1 MSNFSYSGQ
10 DYQRYA
16 DLAMSAEKM
25 IFDSPEA
32 SLVSFGIFAEQL
44 TQEIFKLDGL
54 VDWNLNQKDRID
66 KMRRSANDYPDSVT
80 YYLDDIRWRRNKA
93 AHDSS
98 YRPTKEAALKV
109 DKEAYVIW
117 TWFLETFTQA
127 EITEYVDPVDSHK
140 AMVDESEK
148 IKQLES
154 EIAKLRQQTPVQ
166 PVSEETRQKR
176 HEINLD
182 FAKRHKLTEDETREL
197 IDQQLRD
204 AGWEVDSKKL
214 NNWTNHTVPESGQN
228 VAIAEWKFKDGERA
242 DYVLFMNKKA
252 VGIIEA
258 KKYDQAVQGALE
270 QARDYL
276 KDAKAEADSDP
287 YKVSEADF
295 LFSTNGRPYLEQFK
309 EQSGIWFWDARNPD
323 HPDRALE
330 SWLTPADLKMK
341 LDAEVEKTADESLA
355 EDTDYP
361 DFAARDYQITAI
373 KSIEEAIRDH
383 KSKILLAMA
392 TGTGKTRTAIS
403 LMYRLLKHKR
413 ARRILYLV
421 DRQSLADQT
430 AIALKDDKVN
440 GQSVSD
446 IYSVAEY
453 SQKVPQSTDKIHI
466 STVQGMVN
474 RLFNTE
480 DGEREITPGTYD
492 FVIVD
497 EAHRGYFED
506 KEMSDEE
513 VKFYDQ
519 SDYVSQYRRV
529 VDYFDAVA
537 IGMTATPALQ
547 TVQIF
552 GQPVYTYSY
561 RQAVLDG
568 YLMDHNAPHVIK
580 TKLLEEGIHLKKG
593 DHANVY
599 NYDKQT
605 LEQVELPDD
614 LDFDVD
620 SFNRKVV
627 NESFNR
633 IVCQELVKQLDPT
646 DRDLGKT
653 LIFATRDDHADMIVR
668 LLKEEFAKAG
678 RPVGA
683 NVIMKITGQDRHRED
698 HIREFKNEE
707 FPNIVV
713 TVDLLTTG
721 IDVPSI
727 ANLVFLRR
735 VKSRILFEQMLG
747 RATRKYEGIDAFN
760 IYDAVGQFE
769 SMAKYTDMGQVV
781 KEKYVH
787 RSIMDMYKMIEK
799 SEDEDDY
806 REYRTQLVA
815 KVQRKLQ
822 RMDDKQKEKLAK
834 AGQFQEDLTAWT
846 RKLENMPKEELLNT
860 KNKLEL
866 VEEFRLKENKAVI
879 SNEEDKLISSE
890 QVFGDKLEEPDDY
903 LESFNAF
910 IKNNI
915 NEVAGLQLLIN
926 RPRDLTL
933 NDLNQ
938 ICETLEARGYRE
950 QDLQTA
956 WKKINKEAT
965 AANII
970 SFIRKAAIGTPL
982 QSEDELIKRAMDKV
996 YAMADWTV
1004 PQKKWLQRIEKQLR
1018 ENNILG
1024 PNAQEAFDENAT
1036 FKAKGGYKMM
1046 QRVFDNHADDIVN
1059 TINDIMFA

>member
-1 MSNFSYSGQ
+1 
-10 DYQRYA
+10 
-16 DLAMSAEKM
+16 
-25 IFDSPEA
+25 
-32 SLVSFGIFAEQL
+32 
-44 TQEIFKLDGL
+44 
-54 VDWNLNQKDRID
+54 
-66 KMRRSANDYPDSVT
+66 
-80 YYLDDIRWRRNKA
+80 
-93 AHDSS
+93 
-98 YRPTKEAALKV
+98 
-109 DKEAYVIW
+109 
-117 TWFLETFTQA
+117 
-127 EITEYVDPVDSHK
+127 
-140 AMVDESEK
+140 
-148 IKQLES
+148 
-154 EIAKLRQQTPVQ
+154 
-166 PVSEETRQKR
+166 
-176 HEINLD
+176 
-182 FAKRHKLTEDETREL
+182 
-197 IDQQLRD
+197 
-204 AGWEVDSKKL
+204 
-214 NNWTNHTVPESGQN
+214 
-228 VAIAEWKFKDGERA
+228 
-242 DYVLFMNKKA
+242 
-252 VGIIEA
+252 
-258 KKYDQAVQGALE
+258 
-270 QARDYL
+270 
-276 KDAKAEADSDP
+276 
-287 YKVSEADF
+287 
-295 LFSTNGRPYLEQFK
+295 
-309 EQSGIWFWDARNPD
+309 
-323 HPDRALE
+323 
-330 SWLTPADLKMK
+330 
-341 LDAEVEKTADESLA
+341 
-355 EDTDYP
+355 
-361 DFAARDYQITAI
+361 
-373 KSIEEAIRDH
+373 
-383 KSKILLAMA
+383 
-392 TGTGKTRTAIS
+392 
-403 LMYRLLKHKR
+403 
-413 ARRILYLV
+413 
-421 DRQSLADQT
+421 
-430 AIALKDDKVN
+430 
-440 GQSVSD
+440 
-446 IYSVAEY
+446 
-453 SQKVPQSTDKIHI
+453 
-466 STVQGMVN
+466 
-474 RLFNTE
+474 
-480 DGEREITPGTYD
+480 
-492 FVIVD
+492 
-497 EAHRGYFED
+497 
-506 KEMSDEE
+506 MSDEE
-513 VKFYDQ
+513 FKFYDQ

-599 NYDKQT
+599 NYDNQT

-668 LLKEEFAKAG
+668 LLKEEFAKAD

-806 REYRTQLVA
+806 QEYRTQLVA

-846 RKLENMPKEELLNT
+846 RKLENMPKEELFNT

-956 WKKINKEAT
+956 WKKTNKEAT

-982 QSEDELIKRAMDKV
+982 QSEDELIKRAMNKV
-996 YAMADWTV
+996 YGMADWTV

-1059 TINDIMFA
+1059 AINDIMFA

>member
-1 MSNFSYSGQ
+1 
-10 DYQRYA
+10 
-16 DLAMSAEKM
+16 
-25 IFDSPEA
+25 
-32 SLVSFGIFAEQL
+32 
-44 TQEIFKLDGL
+44 
-54 VDWNLNQKDRID
+54 
-66 KMRRSANDYPDSVT
+66 
-80 YYLDDIRWRRNKA
+80 
-93 AHDSS
+93 
-98 YRPTKEAALKV
+98 
-109 DKEAYVIW
+109 
-117 TWFLETFTQA
+117 
-127 EITEYVDPVDSHK
+127 
-140 AMVDESEK
+140 
-148 IKQLES
+148 
-154 EIAKLRQQTPVQ
+154 
-166 PVSEETRQKR
+166 
-176 HEINLD
+176 
-182 FAKRHKLTEDETREL
+182 
-197 IDQQLRD
+197 
-204 AGWEVDSKKL
+204 
-214 NNWTNHTVPESGQN
+214 
-228 VAIAEWKFKDGERA
+228 
-242 DYVLFMNKKA
+242 
-252 VGIIEA
+252 
-258 KKYDQAVQGALE
+258 
-270 QARDYL
+270 
-276 KDAKAEADSDP
+276 
-287 YKVSEADF
+287 
-295 LFSTNGRPYLEQFK
+295 
-309 EQSGIWFWDARNPD
+309 
-323 HPDRALE
+323 
-330 SWLTPADLKMK
+330 
-341 LDAEVEKTADESLA
+341 
-355 EDTDYP
+355 
-361 DFAARDYQITAI
+361 
-373 KSIEEAIRDH
+373 
-383 KSKILLAMA
+383 
-392 TGTGKTRTAIS
+392 
-403 LMYRLLKHKR
+403 
-413 ARRILYLV
+413 
-421 DRQSLADQT
+421 
-430 AIALKDDKVN
+430 
-440 GQSVSD
+440 
-446 IYSVAEY
+446 
-453 SQKVPQSTDKIHI
+453 
-466 STVQGMVN
+466 
-474 RLFNTE
+474 
-480 DGEREITPGTYD
+480 
-492 FVIVD
+492 
-497 EAHRGYFED
+497 
-506 KEMSDEE
+506 
-513 VKFYDQ
+513 
-519 SDYVSQYRRV
+519 
-529 VDYFDAVA
+529 
-537 IGMTATPALQ
+537 
-547 TVQIF
+547 
-552 GQPVYTYSY
+552 
-561 RQAVLDG
+561 
-568 YLMDHNAPHVIK
+568 MDHNAPHVIK

-668 LLKEEFAKAG
+668 LLKEEFAKSG

-822 RMDDKQKEKLAK
+822 RMDDKQKEKLTK
-834 AGQFQEDLTAWT
+834 AGQFEEDLTAWT

-866 VEEFRLKENKAVI
+866 IEEFRLKENKTVI

-910 IKNNI
+910 IKNNV
-915 NEVAGLQLLIN
+915 NEVASLQLLIN

-956 WKKINKEAT
+956 WKKTNKEAT

-996 YAMADWTV
+996 YGMADWTV
-1004 PQKKWLQRIEKQLR
+1004 PQKKWLERIEKQLR

-1024 PNAQEAFDENAT
+1024 PTAQEAFDDNAT

-1046 QRVFDNHADDIVN
+1046 QRVFDNHADEIVD
-1059 TINDIMFA
+1059 TINDVMFA